1 MLESTM
7 QDRPLLI
14 SSILEHGRRV
24 YGESRVITVEEGE
37 DRIASFATVGD
48 RTAQLA
54 NALSKLG
61 VGIGDRVATFCWNSQ
76 EHLEAYFASSS
87 MGAVLH
93 TLNIRLF
100 PEQLVYVVNHA
111 EDKVLIVDDS
121 LVPLVA
127 RVADKLSC
135 VEHVVLVGP
144 GDGSALKAIP
154 NAKSRGSPLS
164 RINRK

>member
-7 QDRPLLI
+7 QNRPLLI

-37 DRIASFATVGD
+37 DRIATFANVGD

-54 NALSKLG
+54 NASSKLG
-61 VGIGDRVATFCWNSQ
+61 VGTGDRVATFCWNSQ

-100 PEQLVYVVNHA
+100 PEQLEYVVNHA
-111 EDKVLIVDDS
+111 EDKVLIVDDA

-127 RVADKLSC
+127 PVADKLSC
-135 VEHVVLVGP
+135 VACTP
-144 GDGSALKAIP
+144 
-154 NAKSRGSPLS
+154 
-164 RINRK
+164 